1 MSDAS
6 QSTTI
11 RALLAVQR
19 ARRSGVFTVQDGETQ
34 TRMHL
39 LRGDF
44 VCAEQ
49 GAPSD
54 ELGLVLVR
62 AKMMTEEQRCAAHA
76 ALPKGADDPIRFA
89 QVAVALHILQPA
101 QVPDALALQT
111 RERAIHCL
119 MLERSSWSFREGD
132 EQGSR
137 PGDSPTP
144 IEPLVLA
151 AARRLEPRHLERILA
166 LEQDRPV
173 RLLVEAEALAMR
185 FRMNGAQAHFLHRV
199 DGSRT
204 ARALCTAASRDL
216 PEAAAL
222 LAALVLSGDAELA
235 PERPTTLTGLSVPT
249 PNPSVRALAASAL
262 HRLHQDVTRRTPQ
275 PFRPTGKMA
284 AIPAPTAP
292 APTPDTRRT
301 ILVVDDEEA
310 VRTLVARSLS
320 QRFQIVEAADG
331 MVALELLGRIPP
343 PSLIVM
349 DVNMPHVDG
358 LSVATKLKNEPSLKH
373 VPIIFLTAR
382 TAPADLMKGIQ
393 VGAKHYLT
401 KPFSITML
409 LEKIDKILK

>member
-235 PERPTTLTGLSVPT
+235 PEPALLERVRELSKKSAAERAAFWQEQFAKCTRCYACRGACPKAVIDRSRRPLRSAAAARRSCPAPRPPRRTSAGSRRGATAG
-249 PNPSVRALAASAL
+249 RALA
-262 HRLHQDVTRRTPQ
+262 R
-275 PFRPTGKMA
+275 
-284 AIPAPTAP
+284 
-292 APTPDTRRT
+292 
-301 ILVVDDEEA
+301 
-310 VRTLVARSLS
+310 AR
-320 QRFQIVEAADG
+320 
-331 MVALELLGRIPP
+331 RIPP
-343 PSLIVM
+343 IRP
-349 DVNMPHVDG
+349 
-358 LSVATKLKNEPSLKH
+358 
-373 VPIIFLTAR
+373 
-382 TAPADLMKGIQ
+382 PAA
-393 VGAKHYLT
+393 VRF
-401 KPFSITML
+401 P
-409 LEKIDKILK
+409 